1 MNGKLEK
8 TTAQFDCGVA
18 RYSLNRLPCGMAQSL
33 RSVRLALKPL
43 ATFFRAFLLSF
54 VVLLCSPGLSHAG
67 EAKDIADDPAMERR
81 MIQLAEKVRC
91 LVCQSEPVSTSH
103 SDWSND
109 VRAIMREKMKAGA
122 SDQEIMDMLVERFGK
137 SVLFDPPVD
146 KETMPLW
153 LAPFILLLLGGSVLV
168 YQVRKRKSLITEST
182 LSAED
187 AQRAA
192 NLLNLPKDPQA

>member
-1 MNGKLEK
+1 MMKYFLI
-8 TTAQFDCGVA
+8 A
-18 RYSLNRLPCGMAQSL
+18 
-33 RSVRLALKPL
+33 
-43 ATFFRAFLLSF
+43 LLSC
-54 VVLLCSPGLSHAG
+54 LPGLSYAG
-67 EAKDIADDPAMERR
+67 EAQDIAEDPVMERR

-109 VRAIMREKMKAGA
+109 VRDIMREKMKAGA
-122 SDQEIMDMLVERFGK
+122 SDQEIMDMLVARFGK

-153 LAPFILLLLGGSVLV
+153 LAPFILLLLGGSVLF
-168 YQVRKRKSLITEST
+168 YQLRKRKTLIDEST
-182 LSAED
+182 LSAEE

-192 NLLNLPKDPQA
+192 NLLNQPKDPQA